1 VQLSDVEEII
11 ENHLVNDQL
20 VERLVIG

>member
-11 ENHLVNDQL
+11 DNHLVGDMP